1 MSVAAPETV
10 LGHQEPRILTS
21 PPRLSSSGVEAVELA
36 ALAGLELDPWQ
47 QLVLDHAL
55 GEREDGR
62 WSSFEIGLIVSRQNG
77 KGSILE
83 ARELA
88 GLFLFNERLI
98 LHSAHEFKTAQEA
111 FLRIRDLI
119 DGHPDFRRRIKRVTN
134 NTFEVGIELTTGQ
147 RLRFVA
153 RSGGSGRGFSGDLIV
168 LDEAYNLP
176 ETVIDALMPTLSA
189 RPNPQIWYTSSA
201 PDKDIAPCMPLAR
214 MRRRALAGS
223 ADGLTY
229 MEWSA
234 EVCSDTC
241 GDACTEHD
249 DPGSPA
255 SWAKANPA
263 LGIRITPEHV
273 SREHDSM
280 GARGFAR
287 ERLGVGNYPSES
299 GDLWAVIPEGVWRDL
314 NDAESRPD
322 DDERILFGL
331 DATPGGTHAAI
342 GVAGTREDRL
352 GHIELI
358 DHRRGTGWI
367 VDRAVELKERWAAL
381 FVVDP
386 RGPAGFL
393 IPDLEAAGVEVMK
406 TSSQDVGAATDGLI
420 AACGVAEGDDPTIR
434 FRPHPSLD
442 AAVAGADV
450 KPLGDGRKWDRRSPS
465 TDISP
470 LVAVT
475 LARWGLATAEDE
487 EAAVEPWVM
496 FG

>member
-1 MSVAAPETV
+1 VTLSAPEL
-10 LGHQEPRILTS
+10 LGHQEPRILAA
-21 PPRLSSSGVEAVELA
+21 PPKLSSSGQEAVELA

-47 QLVLDHAL
+47 RLVLDHAL

-62 WSSFEIGLIVSRQNG
+62 WSSFEVGLIVSRQNG

-119 DGHPDFRRRIKRVTN
+119 DGRPEFRKRVKRVTN

-168 LDEAYNLP
+168 LDEAFNLP
-176 ETVIDALMPTLSA
+176 ETTIDALMPTLSA

-201 PDKDIAPCMPLAR
+201 PDKDIAPCIPLAR
-214 MRRRALAGS
+214 MRRRAMAGS
-223 ADGLTY
+223 ADALTY
-229 MEWSA
+229 LEWSA
-234 EVCSDTC
+234 ETCSATC
-241 GDACTEHD
+241 GAGCTEHD
-249 DPGSPA
+249 DPADPRT
-255 SWAKANPA
+255 WAKANPA
-263 LGIRITPEHV
+263 LGIRITAEHV
-273 SREHDSM
+273 GREYESM
-280 GARGFAR
+280 GTTGFAR

-299 GDLWAVIPEGVWRDL
+299 GDLWSVIPETVWRAL
-314 NDAESRPD
+314 SDAESQAGSQ
-322 DDERILFGL
+322 IVFAI
-331 DATPGGTHAAI
+331 DATPGGTHTAI
-342 GVAGTREDRL
+342 GAAGIRDDDL
-352 GHIELI
+352 GHVEVI
-358 DHRRGTGWI
+358 DHQRGTGW
-367 VDRAVELKERWAAL
+367 VVRRAVELVERWAPAA

-393 IPDLEAAGVEVMK
+393 IPDLEAEGVEVTK
-406 TSSQDVGAATDGLI
+406 TSAGDVAAATDSLI
-420 AACGVAEGDDPTIR
+420 AACGVADGDDPTIR
-434 FRPHPSLD
+434 FRPHPALD

-465 TDISP
+465 VDISP

-475 LARWGLATAEDE
+475 LARWGLATFIE
-487 EAAVEPWVM
+487 EASVEPWVM
-496 FG
+496 LG